1 LPAVADDESPGSD
14 AVVDTSSTIIM
25 EDVLGTGMEIDL
37 SQYDTYDEAYEEF
50 EWEIPE
56 TFNMA
61 DAICGRWAGAEDGKR
76 RVALFYEDENGAR
89 ETYTFWQVQRIAN
102 RVSNLLGDAGV
113 ERGSRVGIVLPQR
126 PETLFANIGI
136 LQRGAVSVPL
146 SVLYGREGLRYRL
159 DHSETE
165 VAIVDEERAEL
176 LHSLRDDLDHLETVI
191 TIDDPEA
198 IDGLSWEDG
207 IAEAS
212 PNFETVTTDPED
224 SAYIIYTSGTT
235 GKPKGAHHAHR
246 KLLGYIPGWQM
257 MNEFPGDAAVHY
269 TPSGWSW
276 VGGLFAVVWGAWY
289 HGQPVVGYGGQFD
302 PESVYE
308 ILEQYG
314 VTNALLTATMIR
326 MLKEEDHSRY
336 DLDVDVVPSGGEKVT
351 ADIYDYVETEW
362 NAVVNEICGQTECN
376 FLVGTNS
383 QLMDV
388 NQAASGKPCPGHTVA
403 VIDEETGERMDPGE
417 IGHIAVQRPDPSMLL
432 EYWDQ
437 PDLTSELFVGDW
449 MKTGDAGSYDSDG
462 YIYYEGRA
470 DDVIITSGYRVSPLE
485 VEECLREHEAVNDAV
500 VIGVDDAERGTIV
513 KAFVKLE
520 PDADPSDALVSEL
533 QTFVKD
539 REAAYKYPREVEF
552 VEEFPTTVSG
562 KVQRHKLTDE

>member
-1 LPAVADDESPGSD
+1 
-14 AVVDTSSTIIM
+14 
-25 EDVLGTGMEIDL
+25 MEIDL
-37 SQYDTYDEAYEEF
+37 SQYDTYDEAYEQF
-50 EWEIPE
+50 EWDVPK

-61 DAICGRWAGAEDGKR
+61 DAVCNRWASEDDGKR
-76 RVALFYEDENGAR
+76 RVALFYEDEDGNR

-165 VAIVDEERAEL
+165 VAIVDEERVEL
-176 LHSLRDDLDHLETVI
+176 VASLRDELDHLETVI
-191 TIDDPEA
+191 TIDDSKS
-198 IDGLSWEDG
+198 IDSQSWEDG
-207 IAEAS
+207 ITDAS
-212 PNFETVTTDPED
+212 PKFETVTTDPED

-257 MNEFPGDAAVHY
+257 INELPSEEAVHY

-302 PESVYE
+302 AESVYE
-308 ILEQYG
+308 VLERYG

-351 ADIYDYVETEW
+351 NDIYDYVETQW
-362 NAVVNEICGQTECN
+362 DAVVNEIYGQTECN
-376 FLVGTNS
+376 FLVGTNT
-383 QLMDV
+383 QLMDG
-388 NQAASGKPCPGHTVA
+388 NREASGKPCPGHTVA

-417 IGHIAVQRPDPSMLL
+417 IGHIAVQRPDQSMLL
-432 EYWDQ
+432 DYWNQ
-437 PDLTSELFVGDW
+437 PDLTEDLFVDDW
-449 MKTGDAGSYDSDG
+449 MKTSDAGSYDADG

-485 VEECLREHEAVNDAV
+485 VEECLREHDAVNDAV
-500 VIGVDDAERGTIV
+500 VIGVDDAERGTVV
-513 KAFVKLE
+513 KAFVKPE
-520 PDADPSDALVSEL
+520 SDADPSDALVSQL
-533 QTFVKD
+533 QTFVKE
-539 REAAYKYPREVEF
+539 REAAYKYPRKVEF
-552 VEEFPTTVSG
+552 VAEFPTTVSG
-562 KVQRHKLTDE
+562 KIQRHKLTDD